1 MKLSLYI
8 ARKYLFSKKKRNV
21 INVINWVT
29 LVGIAIGSAAIVLVL
44 STFNGLSNF
53 ISDMYSSM
61 DPDIKVVAARGQ
73 LIEDRPE
80 ITETLL
86 EMEEV
91 VALTRTIEGKVLMKY
106 QERQAFGILKGV
118 EDNFMQVN
126 PLDQQIFAGINP
138 LDTLTETPLALMG
151 YFLYRQLGADIY
163 DPATPIQLVYLP
175 NKRSGLLGTPLT
187 AIKQHDIYPAGI
199 FDAQKEYSD
208 QYLITK
214 FDFARQFLEFN
225 GNITAYELLLAA
237 DANPEQTKIT
247 LQRVLPDHLSVLTLR
262 DQHESLYRIMRS
274 EKFISYL
281 ILTLMLAIAAINIVG
296 SLSMI
301 VLEKTRDI
309 AVLKSM
315 GATTG
320 LIRSIFLLEG
330 SLVGSIGVVTG
341 LLLAWFLAFLQQSTG
356 AIKLEGTTLAFPIS
370 MQTGDFMLVF
380 ITVITLS
387 VLAALYPSMKA
398 GRLPVVQGLRQ

>member
-1 MKLSLYI
+1 MRLSLYI
-8 ARKYLFSKKKRNV
+8 ACRYLFSKKKRNV

-29 LVGIAIGSAAIVLVL
+29 LGGIAIGSAAIVLVL

-53 ISDMYSSM
+53 ISEMYSSM
-61 DPDIKVVAARGQ
+61 DPDIKVVAAQGQ
-73 LIEDRPE
+73 LIEDQPE
-80 ITETLL
+80 IAKILL

-106 QERQAFGILKGV
+106 QERQAFGIIKGV

-126 PLDQQIFAGINP
+126 PLNQQIFAGINP
-138 LDTLTETPLALMG
+138 LDTLAETPLALMG

-163 DPATPIQLVYLP
+163 DPTTPIQLVYLP

-214 FDFARQFLEFN
+214 FDFAQQFLEFN
-225 GNITAYELLLAA
+225 GKITAYELLLAR
-237 DANPEQTKIT
+237 DANPEETQLK
-247 LQRVLPDHLSVLTLR
+247 LQRKLPAHLSVLTLR
-262 DQHESLYRIMRS
+262 DQHESLYRIMSS

-330 SLVGSIGVVTG
+330 SLVGSIGVITG
-341 LLLAWFLAFLQQSTG
+341 LVLAWLLAYLQQSTG
-356 AIKLEGTTLAFPIS
+356 AIKLEGTALAFPIS
-370 MQTGDFMLVF
+370 MQAGDFMLVF
-380 ITVITLS
+380 FTVITLS
-387 VLAALYPSMKA
+387 ILAALYPSLKA